1 MATLPACGDTLLV
14 LTTGIEPRSMIL
26 LAHANELAIVEH
38 LVMSIVES
46 ATVNEPTRKRD
57 DQSSKPDIL
66 V

>member
-1 MATLPACGDTLLV
+1 
-14 LTTGIEPRSMIL
+14 

-38 LVMSIVES
+38 LVMPIVES
-46 ATVNEPTRKRD
+46 ATVNEPIRKHD